1 MRTVL
6 GIFQLRRA
14 ELSRSE
20 SSIQPAADRHVL
32 RLPGLSNVSCSHLRK
47 SGSRSKRSQAD
58 SRGRWIPAVPERT
71 LLRFHLLR
79 QTGRYGTNRIFQS
92 GRVSE
97 TTSTA
102 TTPGWAATGRVALA
116 AFVFCSVA
124 VAPNPIPP
132 VKAAAE
138 KPKTAED
145 KTIADIKDR
154 IEDGFYNAQ
163 MSIRYHQGY
172 AGWYGGLDQATRAA
186 ALILS
191 VIAFCGP
198 FIRMP
203 FIKRKWRRVAT
214 AVWLS
219 VGLAALTFSLVLNVF
234 PFGENYQK
242 HAICAQRWNALSSAY
257 EQLKPLGN
265 TVDVAE
271 VERELARLKMEQKS
285 IEDAEP
291 PGYNDAYLAECQR
304 RTNKALGLESEAS
317 KLPEY
322 Q

>member
-1 MRTVL
+1 
-6 GIFQLRRA
+6 
-14 ELSRSE
+14 
-20 SSIQPAADRHVL
+20 
-32 RLPGLSNVSCSHLRK
+32 
-47 SGSRSKRSQAD
+47 
-58 SRGRWIPAVPERT
+58 
-71 LLRFHLLR
+71 
-79 QTGRYGTNRIFQS
+79 
-92 GRVSE
+92 
-97 TTSTA
+97 
-102 TTPGWAATGRVALA
+102 
-116 AFVFCSVA
+116 
-124 VAPNPIPP
+124 
-132 VKAAAE
+132 
-138 KPKTAED
+138 
-145 KTIADIKDR
+145 
-154 IEDGFYNAQ
+154 

-214 AVWLS
+214 AVWLT

-242 HAICAQRWNALSSAY
+242 HAICAQRWSALSAAY
-257 EQLKPLGN
+257 EQLQPIGN
-265 TVDVAE
+265 TVDVSA

-304 RTNKALGLESEAS
+304 RTNKALGRESEAS
-317 KLPEY
+317 KMPEY

>member
-1 MRTVL
+1 LQHR
-6 GIFQLRRA
+6 
-14 ELSRSE
+14 
-20 SSIQPAADRHVL
+20 L
-32 RLPGLSNVSCSHLRK
+32 RLPGRAVQSADVPLFCLPELPDISRSHLRES
-47 SGSRSKRSQAD
+47 SGRSERSQA
-58 SRGRWIPAVPERT
+58 SARTRWVSAVSERPA
-71 LLRFHLLR
+71 LLRHDVLR
-79 QTGRYGTNRIFQS
+79 QARWYGASRIYQS
-92 GRVSE
+92 GRVSAPA
-97 TTSTA
+97 SAA
-102 TTPGWAATGRVALA
+102 TTRGWAATGRVALA
-116 AFVFCSVA
+116 AVVFCSLA

-132 VKAAAE
+132 VKAAGE
-138 KPKTAED
+138 KPKAIED
-145 KTIADIKDR
+145 KVLAEIKDR
-154 IEDGFYNAQ
+154 IEDGYYNSQ

-191 VIAFCGP
+191 VVAFCGP

-203 FIKRKWRRVAT
+203 FRGKKWRK
-214 AVWLS
+214 AVMGAWLV

-242 HAICAQRWNALSSAY
+242 HAICAQRWNALSAEY

-265 TVDVAE
+265 SVDVAA
-271 VERELARLKMEQKS
+271 VERELARLKGEQKS

-317 KLPEY
+317 KIPEY